1 MNVSSTRPTTGDT
14 RQRDLRRMKQ
24 RASGLL
30 LAATALFV
38 ALRLTSDGD
47 GDGWRGYAEAA
58 AEAAMVGGV
67 ADWFA
72 VTALFRRPLGLPIP
86 HTAIIPTRKD
96 QIGRSLGGFVQE
108 HFLNEDA
115 VAERLGDFGATAR
128 VGAWMAVPT
137 NAERLANQSSALLT
151 GAGEVLRDDDVA
163 GGLEHTVVERLRLVA
178 LAPLVGR
185 AVDVAIAG
193 GHHQVGFDAALGG
206 LDKILEE
213 NRSSLRERFARES
226 PWWVPDAIDDR
237 LFDKLMNGVLGLLR
251 EVRADPGHELRV
263 LIDLRV
269 RELAIGLRDDPDL
282 IARGE
287 ILKTELLAHPEV
299 RAWIN
304 SIWSHVKAALLAAAD
319 DPDSELRRRLQHALT
334 VAGER
339 LRDDDSL
346 RVKVDGWLESVARYA
361 VSQGGDE
368 VADLIATTV
377 ERWDAT
383 QTSDLIE
390 AQVGPDLQFIRI
402 NGTVVGGLVGL
413 VIHAV
418 AQLL

>member
-1 MNVSSTRPTTGDT
+1 MLPTTGDP
-14 RQRDLRRMKQ
+14 RQRDRRRMKQ

-38 ALRLTSDGD
+38 ALRLTSDG
-47 GDGWRGYAEAA
+47 GGWRGYVEAGS
-58 AEAAMVGGV
+58 EAAMVGGV

-96 QIGRSLGGFVQE
+96 QIGRSLGVFVQE

-115 VAERLGDFGATAR
+115 VAERLGEFGATAR
-128 VGAWMAVPT
+128 VGAWMAVPA
-137 NAERLANQSSALLT
+137 NAERLAKQSSALLT
-151 GAGEVLRDDDVA
+151 GVGEVLRDDDVA
-163 GGLEHTVVERLRLVA
+163 GGLEHTVVERLQLVV
-178 LAPLVGR
+178 LTPLVGR

-206 LDKILEE
+206 LDRMLED
-213 NRSSLRERFARES
+213 NRTSLRERFARES
-226 PWWVPDAIDDR
+226 PWWVPEAIDDR
-237 LFDKLMNGVLGLLR
+237 LFDKLMNGVLALLR
-251 EVRADPGHELRV
+251 EVRADPDHELRE
-263 LIDLRV
+263 LIDERV
-269 RELAIGLRDDPDL
+269 RELAIGLKNDPEL

-299 RAWIN
+299 RAWIH
-304 SIWSHVKAALLAAAD
+304 SIWSHVKASILAAAD
-319 DPDSELRRRLQHALT
+319 DPDSELRNRLEHALT
-334 VAGER
+334 VAGQR
-339 LRDDDSL
+339 LRDDDGL
-346 RVKVDGWLESVARYA
+346 RAKVDGWLESVARYA

-390 AQVGPDLQFIRI
+390 AQVGRDLQFIRI